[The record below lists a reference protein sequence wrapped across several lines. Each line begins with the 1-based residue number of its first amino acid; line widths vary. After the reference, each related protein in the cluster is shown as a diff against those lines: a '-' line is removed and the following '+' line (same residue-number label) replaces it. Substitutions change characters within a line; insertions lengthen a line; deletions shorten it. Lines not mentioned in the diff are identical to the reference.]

1 MSAAH
6 EYTATVIWKR
16 GETEKFTDNRYQ
28 RRHSWS
34 FDGGAVV
41 PASSSP
47 SIVPLPLSDAS
58 AVDPEEAF
66 VASLSSCHM
75 LFFLFHAAKK
85 GFVVERYEDAAVGL
99 MGKNAQGRMAMIKVS
114 LRPAVTWSGER
125 VPSVVELNA
134 MHELSHHDCFIAN
147 SVTTEVVVESR

>member
-1 MSAAH
+1 MSGAH

-16 GETEKFTDNRYQ
+16 GATEKFTDNRYQ
-28 RRHSWS
+28 RKHSWN

-75 LFFLFHAAKK
+75 LFFLFHAASK
-85 GFVVERYEDAAVGL
+85 GFVVEQYEDAAVGL
-99 MGKNAQGRMAMIKVS
+99 MGKNAQGRMAMVKVS

-125 VPSVVELNA
+125 VPSVEELNA
-134 MHELSHHDCFIAN
+134 MHERSHHDCFIAN
-147 SVTTEVVVESR
+147 SVKTEVVVEPR